1 MIPFVHKN
9 TNEYLIGDKSYLSSL
24 SFHFSDS
31 LKPANIATVVMTSI
45 KLKPDE
51 GDLIEVPVGK
61 TVIGRGAFLNVCCE
75 NFLTLMHA

>member
-1 MIPFVHKN
+1 MVPFVHKN

-45 KLKPDE
+45 KLKPEE
-51 GDLIEVPVGK
+51 GELIEVPVGK
-61 TVIGRGAFLNVCCE
+61 TVIGRGAFLNVCCR
-75 NFLTLMHA
+75 NFLAWMHA